1 MEPSELRQ
9 FTVDELKGRIL
20 QWKEEL
26 FRARFK
32 AQTSETKDTSVVPKL
47 RKDIARACTI
57 LVEKNKGIALPA
69 SASVVK
75 TKSAKTKEPKAPK
88 EAKAKVASPEAED
101 KPTKAKKKGKE

>member
-9 FTVDELKGRIL
+9 FSVDELKGRIL

-47 RKDIARACTI
+47 RKDIARAFTV
-57 LVEKNKGIALPA
+57 LNEKNKGIALPA

-75 TKSAKTKEPKAPK
+75 TKA
-88 EAKAKVASPEAED
+88 AKAAKQAKGPED
-101 KPTKAKKKGKE
+101 KKAASEGKAAKAKKKGKE